1 MFRLDYPPLANW
13 AGFSAALL
21 YVVTLLPTI
30 LRVVFPSTKTTGIPK
45 KLLIQRRLLGIIAFL
60 LSVIHGYWLI
70 SKRELDF
77 LDLQTYWVYC
87 QGIFTFLIF
96 ALLAITSNDWSVK
109 KLKKN
114 WKKLHK
120 LTYLAMFLL
129 LWHVIDKM
137 WGHWTWVTPPSLL
150 ITGIIMILF
159 VIRIIRENLPS
170 NRPKEPDSKSPA
182 TKETASKTD

>member
-1 MFRLDYPPLANW
+1 MFRLDYPPPANW
-13 AGFSAALL
+13 AGFSAVLL

-30 LRVVFPSTKTTGIPK
+30 LKVVFPFTKKSGIPK
-45 KLLIQRRLLGIIAFL
+45 RLLIQRRLFGIIAFL

-77 LDLQTYWVYC
+77 LDPQTYWIYC

-96 ALLAITSNDWSVK
+96 TLLAITSNDWSMK

-114 WKKLHK
+114 WKKLHQ

-137 WGHWTWVTPPSLL
+137 WGHWTWTTPPSLV
-150 ITGIIMILF
+150 ITGGITILF
-159 VIRIIRENLPS
+159 LIRMVRENRLFDS
-170 NRPKEPDSKSPA
+170 PKEESLKSPA
-182 TKETASKTD
+182 TKATASKTD